1 MSTQYCNED
10 SCEDSL
16 YVPLQSL
23 GSFLLRSLIVLPP
36 MSNAPAPIVSTLPCN
51 IINDLFPGSLFS
63 FFDCGCS
70 SPDQYASAL
79 IVSRSQAY
87 SVLQPAEPSRHH
99 LTCITIIEWISLC
112 CRSLSPAS
120 YCQLGSEA
128 RARSQVRTRDRRHG
142 VGLRKIAAG
151 RVPHCCT
158 HTVSD
163 TCPMQLVLYSA
174 PTVPTTS
181 FLPVQ
186 LHHLYYSAIPNL
198 LLT

>member
-1 MSTQYCNED
+1 MSTQSCNED

-16 YVPLQSL
+16 IVPLQSL

-51 IINDLFPGSLFS
+51 IINDLFPESLFS
-63 FFDCGCS
+63 FFDCDCS
-70 SPDQYASAL
+70 SPDRYPSAL

-120 YCQLGSEA
+120 YCQLGGEA
-128 RARSQVRTRDRRHG
+128 RARSQVSTRDRRHG

-158 HTVSD
+158 LS
-163 TCPMQLVLYSA
+163 LI
-174 PTVPTTS
+174 
-181 FLPVQ
+181 PVQ
-186 LHHLYYSAIPNL
+186 CS
-198 LLT
+198 

>member
-1 MSTQYCNED
+1 MSTQSCNED

-16 YVPLQSL
+16 IVPLQSL
-23 GSFLLRSLIVLPP
+23 GSFSSVPWLFFPRCPMHPLPLSVHCHATSS
-36 MSNAPAPIVSTLPCN
+36 MIFFQGV
-51 IINDLFPGSLFS
+51 FFS
-63 FFDCGCS
+63 FLDCSCS

-158 HTVSD
+158 LS
-163 TCPMQLVLYSA
+163 LI
-174 PTVPTTS
+174 
-181 FLPVQ
+181 PVQ
-186 LHHLYYSAIPNL
+186 CS
-198 LLT
+198 